1 VTLHTTLDEDVPFS
15 HELLYLAKV
24 RPTGRGRFIPLPVFR
39 YGHCNFTTQEIV
51 FGLGLLLLQ
60 P

>member
-1 VTLHTTLDEDVPFS
+1 MPFA

-39 YGHCNFTTQEIV
+39 YGHCNFTTQEIL
-51 FGLGLLLLQ
+51 FGLGVLVAQ
-60 P
+60 S